1 MKQLIVMSAFVLF
14 FGFATSAQDVTEF
27 GSPDELKGVTRI
39 YISLV
44 YHGSVELKDRD
55 RIVKEIEKGK
65 KKNKITNLA
74 IVTKPEDAE
83 VILVYSEN
91 VESQASGAVT
101 NKIGS
106 HRLQPLTEERN
117 GLAKA
122 LS

>member
-14 FGFATSAQDVTEF
+14 FGFATFAQDVTEF

-55 RIVKEIEKGK
+55 RIIKEIEKGK